1 MDLKDGTSMFYN
13 NLKDGTE
20 NIKTVINNYNVIL
33 ENNFKRPGTP
43 ESSTKLDLFKR
54 IDVYSLGIL
63 LLDCIRKFIE
73 FNKNTLS
80 TKENEL
86 LNNFINIAYTC
97 CIQNEQVADIN
108 IIEKDWSSYL
118 LDIKSISSP
127 DIVVEPKTKDVAIS
141 GAGATSDKYG

>member
-1 MDLKDGTSMFYN
+1 M
-13 NLKDGTE
+13 
-20 NIKTVINNYNVIL
+20 
-33 ENNFKRPGTP
+33 
-43 ESSTKLDLFKR
+43 
-54 IDVYSLGIL
+54 YSLGIL

-73 FNKNTLS
+73 FNTNILS
-80 TKENEL
+80 SKENNL

-108 IIEKDWSSYL
+108 IIEKDWSSSL

-127 DIVVEPKTKDVAIS
+127 DIVVEPKTKDVARSGAGSEPKTTDVAISCAGSEPKTTDVAIS